1 MSFLS
6 EKSELMQAAR
16 RAAELVCASDSVR
29 VVSHYDADGL
39 AAAGV
44 VAESLRRMGKRFHL
58 TIAHDLNGELV
69 ERLAQEKNGL
79 TVFCDMGSGQLELIQ
94 KLGRIIICDHHKPEK
109 MQQYLG
115 DVVQIN
121 AHIFGIDG
129 TYEASASTIAFV
141 LAVAMSESNW
151 DLCQVALAGA
161 VGDRQGINGLRGL
174 NREITEEGTR
184 RAHVSESIG
193 LNISGAAEKK
203 ISSVISESDDPFFC
217 ELSGEPEKT
226 RDWLSTAKIKGIPFV
241 ELPEAKRRALVSL
254 LAMRLIKQGA
264 RPEVAERLVGKR
276 YQLKSLGVDCEF
288 MADLLNACGRSGKET
303 LGAALCMNFPKYR
316 KEAEALLDL
325 YRKKVMEW
333 VVRMNKGGVVEMK
346 AIQYAAI
353 SDPSLAGTVM
363 GLALNSFLNQ
373 EKPAIGI
380 SEQGDKAKIS
390 SRGTRYLIGKGLD
403 LAYALKVASESVGGY
418 GGGHPIAAG
427 ATIPKE
433 KAEEFLKKLDEI
445 VDIQLHPFKDAS
457 EVKRQAEG
465 GAGA

>member
-1 MSFLS
+1 
-6 EKSELMQAAR
+6 MQAAR

-58 TIAHDLNGELV
+58 TIAHDLSGELV
-69 ERLAQEKNGL
+69 ERLDSEKNSL
-79 TVFCDMGSGQLELIQ
+79 TIFCDMGSGQLKLIQ

-115 DVVQIN
+115 DIIQIN
-121 AHIFGIDG
+121 AHVFGIDG
-129 TYEASASTIAFV
+129 TYEASASTISFI
-141 LAVAMSESNW
+141 LTVAMSESNW

-161 VGDRQGINGLRGL
+161 VGDRQGIFGLKGL
-174 NREITEEGTR
+174 NREIAEEGAKRGHT
-184 RAHVSESIG
+184 AESTG

-203 ISSVISESDDPFFC
+203 ISCVISESDDPFFC
-217 ELSGEPEKT
+217 GLSGDLKGT
-226 RDWLSTAKIKGIPFV
+226 GNWLSGAKIKDVPFA
-241 ELPEAKRRALVSL
+241 ELPEAKRSALVSL
-254 LAMRLIKQGA
+254 LAMRLLEQGA

-276 YQLKSLGVDCEF
+276 YLLKSLGGNGTDCEH

-316 KEAEALLDL
+316 KEAEALLDS

-333 VVRMNKGGVVEMK
+333 VLKMRGGAVREMK
-346 AIQYAAI
+346 AIQHATV
-353 SDPSLAGTVM
+353 SDPPLAGTVM

-433 KAEEFLKKLDEI
+433 KTDNFLKKLDEI

-457 EVKRQAEG
+457 EMRSQESKES
-465 GAGA
+465 